1 MTAGMRGLTV
11 VSILILSRF
20 VATAA
25 ADPAISD
32 ASGLWNCLPERSG
45 QPQIQIDFNEKVY
58 RRCDQH
64 ICSTYELA
72 PVEAADA
79 GVRISFGG
87 IGAFVASAGGRRYTE
102 TVTVGEARVVNHG
115 HCEHR
120 AADGGE
126 PSRS

>member
-1 MTAGMRGLTV
+1 MRGLTV
-11 VSILILSRF
+11 VSVLILSRF

-32 ASGLWNCLPERSG
+32 ASGLWNCLLDRSG
-45 QPQIQIDFNEKVY
+45 QPQIQIDFTEMAY

-64 ICSTYELA
+64 ICSTYDLA
-72 PVEAADA
+72 PVEAVDTN
-79 GVRISFGG
+79 VRIVFGG
-87 IGAFVASAGGRRYTE
+87 IGTFVASVDGQRYTE

-126 PSRS
+126 PTRS